1 MSKQE
6 MEKRIGF
13 EITESQYSKGVIRA
27 QQKLQRI
34 IRRYGDADG
43 VRRTPEYLA
52 ELVTEAIADEVLS
65 EFTLGVAS
73 AIRDDSMSPN
83 YTIT

>member
-6 MEKRIGF
+6 IEKRLGF
-13 EITESQYSKGVIRA
+13 EITDEQHSKGVIWA

-73 AIRDDSMSPN
+73 AIWDDSMQPSQHLL
-83 YTIT
+83 